1 MMHALF
7 TRYRSP
13 NRNLTK
19 ERGVVQIELAFV
31 LPVLLLLAFATVE
44 LALALSSYKLVVGQ
58 VRGAARYL
66 STQAPGVGHADAI
79 CLVKTGILQPACTGS
94 FLAPGFANA
103 TVTIQDSRNAADHRA
118 VPTTTGAPA
127 VIVNLVTVT
136 VSGYQ
141 HQFIAGSL
149 ISAVVGNAQSI
160 TFDPI
165 RLTMRQV
172 SG

>member
-1 MMHALF
+1 
-7 TRYRSP
+7 
-13 NRNLTK
+13 
-19 ERGVVQIELAFV
+19 
-31 LPVLLLLAFATVE
+31 
-44 LALALSSYKLVVGQ
+44 
-58 VRGAARYL
+58 
-66 STQAPGVGHADAI
+66 
-79 CLVKTGILQPACTGS
+79 
-94 FLAPGFANA
+94 
-103 TVTIQDSRNAADHRA
+103 
-118 VPTTTGAPA
+118 
-127 VIVNLVTVT
+127 VNLVTVT